1 MTDAVKHG
9 GRAPISRIVD
19 EGLLIALSSVRM
31 AVKNDI
37 IVAGLGEHADF
48 DTARFA
54 ETTRREL
61 LALAEENRESA
72 VRVGEQR
79 KELTSSTWRLD
90 LSQDQLMDIRQFK
103 LRKRVHKRLAAAL
116 IAVAEDEDHVGRL
129 VRDSQNAASEEIQD
143 AMRARL
149 MRLSIDPLDPE
160 YQRHRAE
167 RTEMFLLVDL
177 ALLKLKADE
186 AAGDGPAEY

>member
-1 MTDAVKHG
+1 VTDASKP

-37 IVAGLGEHADF
+37 IVSGLAEHADF
-48 DTARFA
+48 DTTRFA
-54 ETTRREL
+54 ETARREL

-72 VRVGEQR
+72 LRVARQR
-79 KELTSSTWRLD
+79 KELGSSTWRLD
-90 LSQDQLMDIRQFK
+90 LSEDQLMDLRKFK
-103 LRKRVHKRLAAAL
+103 LRKRVHRRLAAAL
-116 IAVAEDEDHVGRL
+116 SDVAEDEEHVARL
-129 VRDSQNAASEEIQD
+129 VQDSQNAASDEIQD
-143 AMRARL
+143 AMHIRL
-149 MRLSIDPLDPE
+149 MRLSIDPKDPE

-167 RTEMFLLVDL
+167 RTEMFLAVDL

-186 AAGDGPAEY
+186 AAGSTPNEY

>member
-1 MTDAVKHG
+1 VTDATKP
-9 GRAPISRIVD
+9 GRAPLSRIVE

-37 IVAGLGEHADF
+37 IVSGLAEHADY

-72 VRVGEQR
+72 LRVAQQR
-79 KELTSSTWRLD
+79 KDIRSSTWRLD
-90 LSQDQLMDIRQFK
+90 ISEDQAMDLRMLK
-103 LRKRVHKRLAAAL
+103 LRKRVHRRMAVVLTE
-116 IAVAEDEDHVGRL
+116 VAEDEDRVVQL
-129 VRDSQNAASEEIQD
+129 VRDSQTAASTEIQD
-143 AMRARL
+143 AMQTRL
-149 MRLSIDPLDPE
+149 KRLSIDPQDPE
-160 YQRHRAE
+160 YLRHRAE
-167 RTEMFLLVDL
+167 RTEIFLAVDL

-186 AAGDGPAEY
+186 AAGATPNDY